1 MLILTRR
8 PGESVIITLEDGTEI
23 NIVTLEV
30 NGNQVR
36 TGYIAPLNVKVNR
49 QEIHDRIKKEKEQEQ
64 EQEQER
70 AA

>member
-1 MLILTRR
+1 MLVLTRR

-36 TGYIAPLNVKVNR
+36 TGYTAPLNVKVNR
-49 QEIHDRIKKEKEQEQ
+49 QEIHDRIKQEKED
-64 EQEQER
+64 R